1 MLNVG
6 TIPVKDFNSL
16 PPLSA
21 PACLERGNQVG
32 AQSSTTMTQYVI
44 PFGAMQPLCS

>member
-6 TIPVKDFNSL
+6 IFPVNHFNNL
-16 PPLSA
+16 PVLA

-44 PFGAMQPLCS
+44 PLGAVQPLCS